1 METNNISKNLSNTPT
16 AQDIYIGQIQKL
28 SILTREQEQEC
39 FAILSDS
46 QTPPERAR
54 QARQTVINGMLRLVV
69 YLAHR
74 YKNRGIEL
82 EDLIQEGNI
91 GVIHAIT
98 KFDITQGNRFATYA
112 SWWIRSY
119 IVRTIQS
126 KARMIK
132 LPEHMEL
139 LLNKLNMARYQYLD
153 KHDREPTEKELAQ
166 ILEEPLNKIK
176 NVLQL
181 NFDHVSIEDM
191 IVEPQLDAN
200 YDVGE
205 EVLEI
210 TEQTLSLLSTL
221 TPREELFIR
230 SELNLSTWRCK
241 PVVKEQLETQIIKKL
256 RHPSRT
262 SLIKDWLV

>member
-1 METNNISKNLSNTPT
+1 
-16 AQDIYIGQIQKL
+16 
-28 SILTREQEQEC
+28 
-39 FAILSDS
+39 
-46 QTPPERAR
+46 
-54 QARQTVINGMLRLVV
+54 
-69 YLAHR
+69 
-74 YKNRGIEL
+74 L
-82 EDLIQEGNI
+82 EDLIQEGNV

-98 KFDITQGNRFATYA
+98 KFDISQGNRFATYA

-119 IVRTIQS
+119 MVRTIQS

-139 LLNKLNMARYQYLD
+139 LLNKLNMARYRFLD
-153 KHDREPTEKELAQ
+153 KHDREPTEKELAG
-166 ILEEPLNKIK
+166 ILQEPLNKIK

-181 NFDHVSIEDM
+181 NYDHVSLEDM
-191 IVEPQLDAN
+191 VVEPQLDSN
-200 YDVGE
+200 YDAGE

-210 TEQTLSLLSTL
+210 SEQTLSLLSTL

-241 PVVKEQLETQIIKKL
+241 PVVKEQLEEQIVKKL